1 MHYTKYIRMKIRY
14 NPPPR
19 VVLDGLAKLGIRI
32 QPYYVVLEG
41 LSDSVPQHLETR
53 RNEYDL
59 GFLELQDMQVI
70 GSIPFREVTY
80 EELVTRLE
88 EGKMCF
94 GAKQAGTL
102 AAFSWC
108 DIDRFNFKG
117 LEFPL
122 RKNEAYLFDAYTFD
136 SFRGRGLAPY
146 LRYQLYKELA
156 KLHRHRL
163 YSISERFNAS
173 SLKFKRKLNAG
184 VIGSGLYIDIVKKW
198 HFSSIGEKDILRE

>member
-1 MHYTKYIRMKIRY
+1 MKIRY
-14 NPPPR
+14 NPFPR
-19 VVLDGLAKLGIRI
+19 VVLDGLAKLEIRI

-41 LSDSVPQHLETR
+41 LIDGVLHDLEVQ
-53 RNEYDL
+53 RNEYEL
-59 GFLELQDMQVI
+59 GFLGKEDMEVI
-70 GSIPFREVTY
+70 GSIPFREISY
-80 EELVTRLE
+80 EEILTRLK

-94 GAKQAGTL
+94 GAKQDGKL

-108 DIDRFNFKG
+108 DIEEFNFKG

-136 SFRGRGLAPY
+136 SFRGEGMAPY

-156 KLHRHRL
+156 KLGRHRL

-173 SLKFKRKLNAG
+173 SLKFKRKLNAR
-184 VIGSGLYIDIVKKW
+184 VIGSGLYVDILNRW
-198 HFSSIGEKDILRE
+198 RFSSIGEKDIVRE

>member
-19 VVLDGLAKLGIRI
+19 VILDGLAKLGIRI

-41 LSDSVPQHLETR
+41 LSEGVLHDLEAQ
-53 RNEYDL
+53 RNEYEL
-59 GFLELQDMQVI
+59 GFLELQDMRVI

-94 GAKQAGTL
+94 GAKHAGEL

-108 DIDRFNFKG
+108 DMDRFNFKS

-156 KLHRHRL
+156 KLGRHRL

-173 SLKFKRKLNAG
+173 SLKFKKKLNAE
-184 VIGSGLYIDIVKKW
+184 VIGSGLYIDILRKW
-198 HFSSIGEKDILRE
+198 RFSSIGEKDIVRA